1 MASHVNHAS
10 FSHRRSS
17 YRPCHSLQTSAKSEA
32 VMGAV
37 QTNTSYFGTSI
48 VRTAFFLSLFLPS
61 FLPSFL
67 PYPPASSRPHSTA
80 TRKRM
85 STYYQGA
92 SGPSGH
98 AGLQPAPG
106 QPVNGNHAIPGPVL
120 TRLEQPSQERLTSNQ
135 IRKLTVRPL
144 IERFNLRVKH

>member
-1 MASHVNHAS
+1 MSMASHVNHAS

-17 YRPCHSLQTSAKSEA
+17 YRPCHSLQTSAKSGA

-37 QTNTSYFGTSI
+37 QTNTSYFGTPI
-48 VRTAFFLSLFLPS
+48 VRTAFLLSLFLPS
-61 FLPSFL
+61 FLPSL
-67 PYPPASSRPHSTA
+67 PPASSRSRSTA
-80 TRKRM
+80 TRKCM
-85 STYYQGA
+85 STSYQGA

-135 IRKLTVRPL
+135 IRKLTVRPFV
-144 IERFNLRVKH
+144 ERFNLRVKH